1 MVQFLRFLGVTIT
14 TSRTFPA
21 RRRAR
26 SQEASA
32 WPMPDFGPWPA
43 ADDHYHV
50 IVIGAGIAG
59 LSAAALLARQGRK
72 VLVVEA
78 HNKPGGF
85 CSCWT
90 REIERNGQHLRFCFD
105 AGVQDFSGLGP
116 RGPLHQLLTRL
127 DATDRI
133 AWQRVRH
140 LYVKD
145 GLRLEVPDD
154 PAALVRELAALFPD
168 EGQSIAAFFAEMA
181 AIYRELY
188 ADIEDTGGVPMPPS
202 TIAAALA
209 WADGHPYAWRW
220 MREPFG
226 RMLDEFFVDA
236 RLKRFLAMLSEY
248 VTDEPARL
256 TVGDMAPL
264 YGYHLEGGFY
274 PSGGSQRL
282 ADLLCEIIAEQGSRV
297 ALRSRVKRILIEDG
311 RAVGV
316 ETAARKICRA
326 PLVIANGDVGAML
339 GELVGAD
346 RLTAEYANRLDG
358 MRRGP
363 SAVLLSAGLDLI
375 PDLPAR
381 VFIEQDGLEFGIG
394 NPSAIDPSLAPP
406 GHAALT
412 FLYLL
417 HEDEIAQWQR
427 KTPDYAGLKADY
439 ARRLLQATETALIPD
454 LSRHLVHL
462 EVAAPPTF
470 NLFARTRNGAIYGA
484 ARGEWCPAMRSP
496 IPGLLLVG
504 AGTSTGAGIEAVVV
518 SGMMAANL
526 AEAPAEALARSRACR
541 A

>member
-1 MVQFLRFLGVTIT
+1 MVQFLRFLGVTT
-14 TSRTFPA
+14 AASSTLPT

-26 SQEASA
+26 TQEAAA
-32 WPMPDFGPWPA
+32 WQMPDFGQWPA
-43 ADDHYHV
+43 PDDQYHV

-72 VLVVEA
+72 VLVIEA

-90 REIERNGQHLRFCFD
+90 REIERDGQLLSFRFD

-116 RGPLHQLLTRL
+116 RGPLHQLLSRL

-145 GLRLEVPDD
+145 GIRLEVPDD
-154 PAALVRELAALFPD
+154 PAALVRALAALFPE
-168 EGQSIAAFFAEMA
+168 EGQAIADFFAQMA

-188 ADIEDTGGVPMPPS
+188 ADIEHTGGVPTPPR
-202 TIAAALA
+202 TVAAALA
-209 WADGHPYAWRW
+209 WADGHPHAWRW
-220 MREPFG
+220 MREKFG
-226 RMLDEFFVDA
+226 RMLDDFFVDA
-236 RLKRFLAMLSEY
+236 RLKRFLTMLAEY
-248 VTDEPARL
+248 ITDEPTRL
-256 TVGDMAPL
+256 SVGDMAPL

-274 PSGGSQRL
+274 PLGGSQRL
-282 ADLLCEIIAEQGSRV
+282 ADVLCEIIAEQGGRV

-311 RAVGV
+311 RAVGI
-316 ETAARKICRA
+316 ETAARKLCRA
-326 PLVIANGDVGAML
+326 PLVIANGDVAAML

-346 RLTAEYANRLDG
+346 RLAGDYAARLDG

-363 SAVLLSAGLDLI
+363 SAILLSAGLDVI

-381 VFIEQDGLEFGIG
+381 VFIEADGLEFGIG
-394 NPSAIDPSLAPP
+394 NPSVIDPSLAPP

-412 FLYLL
+412 LLHLL
-417 HEDEIAQWQR
+417 HEDDVARWQR
-427 KTPDYAGLKADY
+427 KTPDYARLKADI
-439 ARRLLQATETALIPD
+439 ARRLLQATETALIPH
-454 LSRHLVHL
+454 LSRHLVHV
-462 EVAAPPTF
+462 EIAAPPTF

-484 ARGEWCPAMRSP
+484 ARGDWCPAMRSP

-504 AGTSTGAGIEAVVV
+504 AGTATGAGIEAVVV
-518 SGMMAANL
+518 SGVMAANL
-526 AEAPAEALARSRACR
+526 AAAPEAALACR